1 MLKRFI
7 ILGLV
12 LLLAGSAALGWVL
25 AEKRKE
31 QKLTAH
37 FKLKYDSEFSKEL
50 RQYDEWLQL
59 PPEQRTDL
67 PPGLEKY
74 GKVITRAQLQREQQ
88 ARLKADLDKLAA
100 GDPNARPLAEFLY
113 GENWQEE
120 ISHYKGQEELR
131 ELVFNGSVACA
142 SIGGAI
148 LTWCLLLYMARL
160 GIGASSRLGRALAG
174 ARKDSAK
181 APDKSPADAE
191 GEKDNNG
198 SHIRS
203 AQQGEARNTAQ
214 QQQSPAAHGRS
225 KNPLKRLL
233 KANRHK
239 SRANRDKQ
247 RQPATSQPHLSG
259 SQEHAKAAT
268 ADPAADAGSPGSHES
283 QQETAIQSDGKN
295 TGRTADSP
303 RKRRGKLAR
312 RIELTSQAR
321 ANRILGQAETEESA
335 QRAGQVTGERSDPV
349 NGTLVDLAQQMAA
362 IREYASTQQ
371 DRVKKLQEGYDWNI
385 IKNFCMRVI
394 RCLDNL
400 DNRIRTL
407 SGNNGEAVEL
417 HEIRDELLFALE
429 SSGIEQFE
437 PEINSDYHG
446 QEKHAEAVKE
456 RESCDDPALAGKIAK
471 VVRPGYQ
478 YFIDDENVRIVRPA
492 MVMLFSQTC

>member
-37 FKLKYDSEFSKEL
+37 FKLKYDSEFNKEL

-59 PPEQRTDL
+59 PPEERTDL
-67 PPGLEKY
+67 PPALKKY
-74 GKVITRAQLQREQQ
+74 GEVITRAQLQREQQ
-88 ARLKADLDKLAA
+88 GRLKADLDKLAG
-100 GDPNARPLAEFLY
+100 GDPNARPLADFLY
-113 GENWQEE
+113 GDNWQEE
-120 ISHYKGQEELR
+120 ISEYKGQEELR

-148 LTWCLLLYMARL
+148 LTWCLLLYVARL
-160 GIGASSRLGRALAG
+160 GIGVSSRLGKTLAG
-174 ARKDSAK
+174 VHKDSTK
-181 APDKSPADAE
+181 APDISLADAE
-191 GEKDNNG
+191 GEKNDKG
-198 SHIRS
+198 SQVRS
-203 AQQGEARNTAQ
+203 AQQGEAGHAAQ
-214 QQQSPAAHGRS
+214 ERQSPAAHGQS

-233 KANRHK
+233 KADRHK
-239 SRANRDKQ
+239 SRAHRDKQ
-247 RQPATSQPHLSG
+247 RQPATSQAHLPG
-259 SQEHAKAAT
+259 SEEHSKAAT
-268 ADPAADAGSPGSHES
+268 VDQAAGAESSGLNES
-283 QQETAIQSDGKN
+283 QQETATQSGGKN
-295 TGRTADSP
+295 GGRTADSP
-303 RKRRGKLAR
+303 GKRRGKLAR
-312 RIELTSQAR
+312 RVELTSQAR
-321 ANRILGQAETEESA
+321 ANRILGQAEIGES
-335 QRAGQVTGERSDPV
+335 GKKTKQVTGERSDPV

-417 HEIRDELLFALE
+417 REIRDELLFALE

-437 PEINSDYHG
+437 PELNSDYRG
-446 QEKHAEAVKE
+446 QEKHAEAMKE
-456 RESCDDPALAGKIAK
+456 RESCDNPSLAGKIAK

-492 MVMLFSQTC
+492 MVMLFGQM